1 MNTYQGITLALA
13 SSPPPFNLIA
23 AATAGATGFKAVK
36 DIMKTDPTNP
46 SPDTS
51 NDVSGGGNNAPSPTG
66 IGGESLIPSQLTE
79 QLSDTGTQ
87 PVQAYVVETD
97 ISESQ
102 ALQQELD
109 LQTTL

>member
-1 MNTYQGITLALA
+1 MRSPSDNFIGEVASLENDLAEY
-13 SSPPPFNLIA
+13 
-23 AATAGATGFKAVK
+23 
-36 DIMKTDPTNP
+36 IMKTDPV
-46 SPDTS
+46 SG
-51 NDVSGGGNNAPSPTG
+51 SGGGGDVPSASGGAAPPSPTG